1 MGKSERG
8 KEVAHTS
15 IAIHAEQEI
24 YHGQS
29 AQPSATH
36 PNGQHL
42 CISQSAKPVGTGLA
56 KLLLCLK
63 QMGLK
68 RCLALYKPT
77 T

>member
-1 MGKSERG
+1 MGKSERR
-8 KEVAHTS
+8 KEAAHTS
-15 IAIHAEQEI
+15 IAIHAEQES

-29 AQPSATH
+29 AQPAATH

-42 CISQSAKPVGTGLA
+42 CISKSAKPVSTGLA

-68 RCLALYKPT
+68 QYLALY
-77 T
+77 